1 MELYE
6 TGTAGV
12 AEAQEAVRRYGEES
26 PLYGYILFRRRK
38 VILKYVPEGTSRLL
52 QGTDT
57 VLSFAYGPLLMMV
70 IARVA
75 VHFQSI
81 TDRFSPYDATFNYST
96 PAELK
101 ESALSSELALHTAAS
116 LKSSSDPHLPGITE
130 DDQDTTSEATQ
141 KAGSGEA
148 KERTDS
154 SPSHDDAQAR
164 HEKVTEILSA
174 MRTHEQGLRQRSA
187 SDTNK
192 ALPPTPSSPVR
203 DQPKAESVYDLD
215 PRPSVSNADG
225 RMSSQ
230 SARPSMR
237 DLSSPYEYEP
247 KFKYGPRPS
256 SDTVGQIDSAGSNK
270 VRPVSTLPPGL
281 RMPAR
286 KTMPEPPKS
295 EQKQT
300 PFPVATHS
308 TRELLAFPSPK
319 NPLHTPDRTMSW
331 SPAGLPTP
339 PKTPDSKSVKM
350 TPEKKRL
357 MKALQLRQ
365 KYLAAQKPIEEVVQ
379 TENLQ
384 AEPKYDKELL
394 KLQRPFVESK
404 LGPIETEDI
413 CQDSANDLPN
423 LHQRS
428 NLDQEGSLDDFPSVS
443 RDPQD
448 SPTSGPEP
456 WEGQSTQASS
466 ISEEDSILQ
475 KPSHTSEDTII
486 ADREEQDD
494 SVESSVEGETLQK
507 AISKEE
513 SIPCARKVE
522 RLDDANSIC
531 QAPNT
536 TSGTPIALE
545 GTPASQESTLD
556 GQHLE
561 AESSTTDFNNYRQ
574 NTDSVAHVRE
584 TAFVDTPSAT
594 ERPLTRPL
602 DDLISPTESGDTNQA
617 PLEGLDD
624 TDVRSTNQLDLSLVS
639 NQDPAGPACNFAK
652 EQPSQLLS
660 ESHVDLPPFQEIPT
674 NEMSKESREPGAL
687 NGHNVLSSHA
697 MFQETTGHGSTA
709 KNVLPKQ
716 HLETSSNPPITKCSQ
731 HELPLLQNMQSED
744 SSAVKKLKDEQQRA
758 PQNLISTINVN
769 SKAPAIEFSPAV
781 KGSTTSRPHTPET
794 MTISSTVEMIG
805 ESAIEPK
812 VKRNGIV
819 SPTKRTSSPD
829 QSDEQFLSDDSFME
843 ELKNACVQEA
853 KPISVSKSP
862 IKPVFSRSGSEQKPL
877 EKTQGS
883 RSISSPLG
891 YSSRE
896 IQNIL
901 LPSSPAQSSARS
913 FSASTSQFMNPQS
926 IPALPPKK
934 QIGVS
939 SSISQRIKAL
949 EQLSSR
955 PTSPTLQAT
964 PQATFISLR
973 DRNSSLRSPTGPSEN
988 IGNSINLVRPNT
1000 AHASR
1005 SLSPETI
1012 RINSS
1017 NYVSKP
1023 RPESVS
1029 VTATIVRDANNKAP
1043 QRPLNPSEPCQ
1054 THLHP
1059 SPLFVEHQKMAP
1071 PPLSPLEPPRPQY
1084 ARHASARSGSS
1095 SSTNEMSPTSRRA
1108 SFASKCSNSSR
1119 NESDF
1124 DLPRSASDKS
1134 LGSMSGLEGIKGE
1147 KRDTKRSR
1155 LLRRMS
1161 SISTMSRRSIA
1172 SALSPGP
1179 KEASIV
1185 EHQEPNTQMTVSK
1198 TIDLGD
1204 VNIQFPDT
1212 LLWKRRHVLI
1222 DEHGVLVLSPS
1233 SFDKNTKVITKRF
1246 PLSDFR
1252 QPYLPDQ
1259 DRQELANSMSM
1270 LPRPHS
1276 SNPC

>member
-1 MELYE
+1 M
-6 TGTAGV
+6 A
-12 AEAQEAVRRYGEES
+12 
-26 PLYGYILFRRRK
+26 
-38 VILKYVPEGTSRLL
+38 
-52 QGTDT
+52 
-57 VLSFAYGPLLMMV
+57 

-141 KAGSGEA
+141 KADGGEA

-154 SPSHDDAQAR
+154 SQSHDDAQAR

-192 ALPPTPSSPVR
+192 ALPPTPVSPVR

-215 PRPSVSNADG
+215 PRPSVSDADG

-230 SARPSMR
+230 SARPSTR
-237 DLSSPYEYEP
+237 DLSSPYEYKP

-270 VRPVSTLPPGL
+270 FRPVSTLPPGL

-300 PFPVATHS
+300 PFLVATHS
-308 TRELLAFPSPK
+308 PRELLASPPPK
-319 NPLHTPDRTMSW
+319 NPLHTPDRIMSL

-350 TPEKKRL
+350 TPEKRRL

-365 KYLAAQKPIEEVVQ
+365 KHLAAQNPVEEVIQ
-379 TENLQ
+379 TDNLQ

-394 KLQRPFVESK
+394 KLQPPSAELKV
-404 LGPIETEDI
+404 GPIDTEDI
-413 CQDSANDLPN
+413 RQDSADDLPN

-448 SPTSGPEP
+448 SPISGLEP

-486 ADREEQDD
+486 ADREEQDY
-494 SVESSVEGETLQK
+494 SVESSVGGETLQK
-507 AISKEE
+507 AISKED

-545 GTPASQESTLD
+545 GTPAPQESTLD

-561 AESSTTDFNNYRQ
+561 AESSATDFNNDRQ
-574 NTDSVAHVRE
+574 DTDGVAHVKK
-584 TAFVDTPSAT
+584 TAFVGTPSAT

-602 DDLISPTESGDTNQA
+602 NDFISPTESGDTDQA

-624 TDVRSTNQLDLSLVS
+624 ADVRSMNQLDLSLVS
-639 NQDPAGPACNFAK
+639 NQDPAGPACSFSK
-652 EQPSQLLS
+652 EQPLQLFS
-660 ESHVDLPPFQEIPT
+660 ESHVEVPPFQDIPT
-674 NEMSKESREPGAL
+674 DEMSKESREPGASP

-697 MFQETTGHGSTA
+697 MFKETTGHGSTA
-709 KNVLPKQ
+709 KTVLPKQ
-716 HLETSSNPPITKCSQ
+716 YSETSSNPPITKSLQ
-731 HELPLLQNMQSED
+731 HELPLPQNMQTED
-744 SSAVKKLKDEQQRA
+744 SA
-758 PQNLISTINVN
+758 PQNLISTIDVN

-781 KGSTTSRPHTPET
+781 KDSTTSRPHSPET
-794 MTISSTVEMIG
+794 TTISSTVEIIS
-805 ESAIEPK
+805 ESAIERK
-812 VKRNGIV
+812 VKRHGIV

-843 ELKNACVQEA
+843 ELKTACVQEA

-862 IKPVFSRSGSEQKPL
+862 IKPVFSRSGSEQKPPK
-877 EKTQGS
+877 KTQGS

-901 LPSSPAQSSARS
+901 LPSSPSQSSARS

-973 DRNSSLRSPTGPSEN
+973 DRKSSLRSPTGPSDS

-1012 RINSS
+1012 RIDSS

-1071 PPLSPLEPPRPQY
+1071 PPLSPLEPPRPHY

-1095 SSTNEMSPTSRRA
+1095 SSTNEMSPNSRRA
-1108 SFASKCSNSSR
+1108 SFASKRSNSSR

-1134 LGSMSGLEGIKGE
+1134 LGSMSGLEGIKE
-1147 KRDTKRSR
+1147 ERRDSKRSR
-1155 LLRRMS
+1155 LLKRMS

-1179 KEASIV
+1179 KEASIT
-1185 EHQEPNTQMTVSK
+1185 EHQEPIAQMTVSK

-1233 SFDKNTKVITKRF
+1233 SLDNNTKVITKRF

-1259 DRQELANSMSM
+1259 DRQELANSVILDFKSGST
-1270 LPRPHS
+1270 LQCACETPQGQVHIF
-1276 SNPC
+1276 N